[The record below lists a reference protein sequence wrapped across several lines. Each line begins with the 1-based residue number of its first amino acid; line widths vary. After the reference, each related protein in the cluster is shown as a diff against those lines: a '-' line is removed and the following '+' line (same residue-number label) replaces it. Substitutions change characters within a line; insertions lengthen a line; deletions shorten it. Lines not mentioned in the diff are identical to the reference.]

1 MPGMPNR
8 RAFIKG
14 IGAAGATATL
24 GSLAG
29 CIGDDDDDDTTPTPT
44 ETDLS
49 DETLRIGMVQ
59 PTSGVLDYYGQ
70 ISLMGFYSGLAYK
83 YDDIDPIDHL
93 TPGTQTIDPADG
105 PEIELILNDSQFD
118 SALALEEASE
128 LVAEDEVDLLFGV
141 SDSSAARSIIDE
153 VVAPTDTPFIIGPA
167 ADADITNGAANCH
180 ELAFRAS
187 ENTAMD
193 ARAGAVYAA
202 EEAGVETVAIFAADY
217 EFGHSVEESYRQVL
231 EEVGIEVLDPW
242 FVEQEYAEFGGIYEE
257 AINQGAE
264 GVVGGFTFATLPAF
278 LTAGIDYD
286 IQIFGGF
293 AELVT
298 TQAIG
303 GAIESALGEDFTAQD
318 IQDAGL
324 GPFTTRYHWNQYDNP
339 INDAFIDMH
348 IDAYDLVPDLFSA
361 GTFVGATALV
371 EAMEAAGTTDAG
383 EIAEA
388 MQGMTVQDTP
398 KGEGAYT
405 FQEFNN
411 QAASEMTVAWPEP
424 TSEEWAPYW
433 GATTMPGEPV
443 ERIPAS
449 DTMTPE
455 DEVGCSL
462 N

>member
-1 MPGMPNR
+1 MPGPTR
-8 RAFIKG
+8 RRTFLKG
-14 IGAAGATATL
+14 LGTAGATVSL
-24 GSLAG
+24 GALAG
-29 CIGDDDDDDTTPTPT
+29 CIGDDDGAPV
-44 ETDLS
+44 

-59 PTSGVLDYYGQ
+59 PTSGILEYYGQ

-83 YDDIDPIDHL
+83 YDDIDPLDHL
-93 TPGTQTIDPADG
+93 TPGTETIDPEDG
-105 PEIELILNDSQFD
+105 PEIELILSDSTFD
-118 SALALEEASE
+118 TSTALTEASE
-128 LVAEDEVDLLFGV
+128 LVTEDEVDLLFGV
-141 SDSSAARSIIDE
+141 SDSSAGRSIIDE

-167 ADADITNGAANCH
+167 ADADITNSEANCH

-202 EEAGVETVAIFAADY
+202 EEAGVDTVAIFAADY
-217 EFGHSVEESYRQVL
+217 EFGHSVEANYREVL

-242 FVEQEYAEFGGIYEE
+242 FVEQGYAEFDGIYQE
-257 AINQGAE
+257 AIDQGAE
-264 GVVGGFTFATLPAF
+264 GIIGGFTFATLPAF
-278 LTAGIDYD
+278 LTAGIGFD

-303 GAIESALGEDFTAQD
+303 GAIEGALGEGFTAD
-318 IQDAGL
+318 DVQDAGL
-324 GPFTTRYHWNQYDNP
+324 GPFTTRYHWNQYDNE
-339 INDAFIDMH
+339 INDEFIDMH

-371 EAMEAAGTTDAG
+371 EAMESAGTTDPG

-398 KGEGAYT
+398 KGEDAYT
-405 FQEFNN
+405 FQEHNN
-411 QAASEMTVAWPEP
+411 QAASEMTVAWPVP

-433 GATTMPGEPV
+433 GAVTMPGDPIDT
-443 ERIPAS
+443 IPAE
-449 DTMTPE
+449 DAMTPE
-455 DEVGCSL
+455 DDVSCSL